1 MKMEMKEILEG
12 LKRTMEKQVQGTE
25 EIFNRIKE
33 LQEELDE
40 QEEQLFLLEA
50 MKAQLQASIK
60 ENQEELKVL
69 KDKRDKMKM
78 NKYTMTES
86 ELRQMKY
93 DKEQQNLRLAVKSD
107 KTEDDYKMMKQLDKE
122 IKEIIRVLENF

>member
-25 EIFNRIKE
+25 EMFNRIKE

-69 KDKRDKMKM
+69 REKRDKMKM

-86 ELRQMKY
+86 ELKQMRY

>member
-25 EIFNRIKE
+25 EMFNRIKE

-86 ELRQMKY
+86 ELKQMRY

>member
-25 EIFNRIKE
+25 EMFNKIKE

-60 ENQEELKVL
+60 EKQEELKVL
-69 KDKRDKMKM
+69 KEKRDKMKM

-86 ELRQMKY
+86 ELKQLKY

-107 KTEDDYKMMKQLDKE
+107 KTEDDYEMMKQLDKE

>member
-25 EIFNRIKE
+25 EMFNRIKE